1 VAFSRRLVFR
11 SLLATPLGA
20 WLRPWLPSGGA
31 GDGTAA
37 PAEYQRAWAW
47 TAQMSPGDRERIRVR
62 SLLALPLDNEL
73 KRLVDRAAP
82 ALEAVRR
89 GSAQRLCSWGDVGG
103 PESLN
108 KGPLDTV
115 NVVDVGKL
123 LLIRSRLHF
132 EERRSAEGLDDAFAV
147 ARYGRHIGS
156 VGLFISRLYQCG
168 LENRTI
174 EVVARYL
181 PGLDPEGLARRR
193 LLQGQMPPSLAWD
206 ETIRR
211 EWKFIRKTLDEQIDK
226 AVPPIRVASLE
237 EAEVEPATAA
247 FLMTRAGGDRQKLHA
262 LVMESGMV
270 FEELGKVL
278 DLPRDRYKPVLTA
291 FEERVRT
298 ANPLVHSVVESA
310 EGVRWACARTELQWA
325 MVWAGAVLV
334 EGGPG
339 RFRQLADPY
348 GSGPFLQRAR
358 GRGFE
363 LESAVRRE
371 GQPPVV
377 VRFGDVT
384 G

>member
-1 VAFSRRLVFR
+1 MTFSRRLVFR
-11 SLLATPLGA
+11 SLIAMPLGA
-20 WLRPWLPSGGA
+20 WLPSGGA
-31 GDGTAA
+31 AQGTAEPA

-47 TAQMSPGDRERIRVR
+47 AMQMTPGDRERIRIR
-62 SLLALPLDNEL
+62 SLLTVPLDNEL

-103 PESLN
+103 PESLG
-108 KGPLDTV
+108 KGPFDTL

-123 LLIRSRLHF
+123 LLIRARLHF
-132 EERRSAEGLDDAFAV
+132 EGRRAAEGLDDAFAV
-147 ARYGRHIGS
+147 ARYGRHVGS
-156 VGLFISRLYQCG
+156 VGLFISRVYQCG
-168 LENRTI
+168 LENRTT

-181 PGLDPEGLARRR
+181 PGLDPGGLARLR
-193 LLQGQMPPSLAWD
+193 LLYGQMPPSLAWD

-211 EWKFIRKTLDEQIDK
+211 EWRFIQKLLDEQIDK
-226 AVPPIRVASLE
+226 AVSPIQAASLE
-237 EAEVEPATAA
+237 EAGVEPATAA
-247 FLMTRAGGDRQKLHA
+247 FLMTRAGGDRPKLHA
-262 LVMESGMV
+262 LVMESGRV

-310 EGVRWACARTELQWA
+310 EGIRWACARTELQWA

-339 RFRQLADPY
+339 QFRQVADPY
-348 GSGPFLQRAR
+348 GSGPFLQRAQ

-371 GQPPVV
+371 GQPTVV
-377 VRFGDVT
+377 LRFGDVT

>member
-20 WLRPWLPSGGA
+20 WLRPWLPAGGA
-31 GDGTAA
+31 GDSTSA
-37 PAEYQRAWAW
+37 PAEYRRAWDWA
-47 TAQMSPGDRERIRVR
+47 TNMTPGDRERIRIR
-62 SLLALPLDNEL
+62 SLLDVPLDNEL
-73 KRLVDRAAP
+73 KQLVDRAAP

-89 GSAQRLCSWGDVGG
+89 GSAQRLCSWGDVCG
-103 PESLN
+103 PDSLN
-108 KGPLDTV
+108 NGPLDTV

-123 LLIRSRLHF
+123 LLIRARFHF
-132 EERRSAEGLDDAFAV
+132 EGRRPVEGLDDAFAV
-147 ARYGRHIGS
+147 ARYGRHVGS
-156 VGLFISRLYQCG
+156 FGLFISRVYQCG
-168 LENRTI
+168 LENRTA

-181 PGLDPEGLARRR
+181 PGLDPGGLERLR
-193 LLQGQMPPSLAWD
+193 LLHGRIPPSIAWD

-211 EWKFIRKTLDEQIDK
+211 EWWFIRTTLDEQIDK
-226 AVPPIRVASLE
+226 TVPPIRVDSLE
-237 EAEVEPATAA
+237 AAGMEPATAA
-247 FLMTRAGGDRQKLHA
+247 FLMTRAGGDRQKLHT
-262 LVMESGMV
+262 LVMESGRV

-278 DLPRDRYKPVLTA
+278 DLPRDRYKPVLKA
-291 FEERVRT
+291 FEERVRS
-298 ANPLVHSVVESA
+298 ANPLVHSLVESA
-310 EGVRWACARTELQWA
+310 EGVRWACARTELLWA

-377 VRFGDVT
+377 LRFGDVT